1 MANRNLKGDVNVQFE
16 EPTSRI
22 NLDSGSSVKTLFGRI
37 SKWLKDLKA
46 VAFSGSYTDLSDKPT
61 IPPAT
66 AVKGNAETTYRTGNV
81 NLTPANIGLGN
92 VNNTSDA
99 NKPIS
104 TATQA
109 ALDKQQ
115 AQVNAALKQT
125 GYNLL
130 KITEDTQTINGV
142 TFTVD
147 KAAGTITANGTAN
160 QLTFFAFRLEI
171 SDGEYILTGCPPTG
185 SDSTYRIDI
194 RDAISGI
201 TFTNAV
207 DYGTG
212 TSAITLSGNKY
223 FNIRI
228 ANGYNC
234 SDLVFKPMIVPAE
247 LAGVPFQPY
256 AKSNAELTADIP
268 LTIHID
274 YSNIDAHTCDSTYNE
289 CLSALESGR
298 AVIAMIQ
305 ITSKLMRTCFFGL
318 DTDTKIICGEIPN
331 GSTTYDFDWRAGED
345 CPSIGISS

>member
-66 AVKGNAETTYRTGNV
+66 AVKGNSETTYRTGNV
-81 NLTPANIGLGN
+81 NLTPANMGLGN

-109 ALDKQQ
+109 ALNGKVNKSGDTMTGTLTHQ
-115 AQVNAALKQT
+115 ASRVYLKAT
-125 GYNLL
+125 NLDL
-130 KITEDTQTINGV
+130 NGDNPSTYTYGNSRV
-142 TFTVD
+142 EFVD
-147 KAAGTITANGTAN
+147 KDGQRSGFINAGRQIAGATQFSLAASARNTADTIDVYNQFDISVARDGTCSYKVTDPA
-160 QLTFFAFRLEI
+160 AFRN
-171 SDGEYILTGCPPTG
+171 
-185 SDSTYRIDI
+185 
-194 RDAISGI
+194 AINVAS
-201 TFTNAV
+201 
-207 DYGTG
+207 
-212 TSAITLSGNKY
+212 K
-223 FNIRI
+223 
-228 ANGYNC
+228 
-234 SDLVFKPMIVPAE
+234 
-247 LAGVPFQPY
+247 
-256 AKSNAELTADIP
+256 ADIP

-274 YSNIDAHTCDSTYNE
+274 YRNIDAHTCDSTYNE